1 MHGGYKREP
10 GENPGQDSGVS
21 QVKHS
26 LMILRNDTAAVSV
39 LVLHS
44 NEKLIRLA
52 RIDRKEISF
61 SVLRNTRT
69 GSWRKPVIGGHPEKA

>member
-1 MHGGYKREP
+1 MHRGYKREP
-10 GENPGQDSGVS
+10 GGNPGQDSGVS

-26 LMILRNDTAAVSV
+26 LMIPRNDTAAVSA
-39 LVLHS
+39 LVLPG

-52 RIDRKEISF
+52 KIDRKELYF
-61 SVLRNTRT
+61 SVLRSTRT